1 MRSGYWGDELR
12 ELHRSVIV
20 PYTPA
25 QMFEL
30 VADVE
35 RYPEFVP
42 WCASSELLARNED
55 ELTGRLEMALG
66 PLTGS
71 LTTRNRLEPPQ
82 AMSLELIEGPFSEL
96 QGQWQFRPL
105 GDAGCQVELQM
116 RFAFS
121 NPVKEMV
128 LGAAFEQT
136 CNRLVDA
143 FVKRAAEVYG

>member
-1 MRSGYWGDELR
+1 VR
-12 ELHRSVIV
+12 ELHRTVIV

-30 VADVE
+30 VADIE

-42 WCASSELLARNED
+42 WCADSQLLERD
-55 ELTGRLEMALG
+55 DDSLVGRLEMAMG
-66 PLTGS
+66 PLTGG
-71 LTTRNRLEPPQ
+71 LTTRNRLEPPG
-82 AMSLELIEGPFSEL
+82 AMTLELVEGPFSQL
-96 QGQWQFRPL
+96 QGEWQFKSL
-105 GDAGCQVELQM
+105 GETGCQVDLQM

-121 NPVKEMV
+121 NPVKDLV

-143 FVKRAAEVYG
+143 FVARAAEVYD

>member
-1 MRSGYWGDELR
+1 MR

-25 QMFEL
+25 QMFDL

-35 RYPEFVP
+35 SYPDFVP
-42 WCASSELLARNED
+42 WCADAQLLDRDDKA
-55 ELTGRLEMALG
+55 LTGRLEMAMG
-66 PLTGS
+66 PLTGG
-71 LTTRNRLEPPQ
+71 LTTRNRLDPPE
-82 AMSLELIEGPFSEL
+82 AMTLELVEGPFSEL
-96 QGQWQFRPL
+96 HGDWRFTPL
-105 GDAGCQVELQM
+105 GDNGCQIDLQM

-121 NPVKEMV
+121 NPLKDLV

-143 FVKRAAEVYG
+143 FVSRAAEVYG

>member
-1 MRSGYWGDELR
+1 MR
-12 ELHRSVIV
+12 ELHRNVIV
-20 PYTPA
+20 PYTPT

-42 WCASSELLARNED
+42 WCASAELLAHD
-55 ELTGRLEMALG
+55 THELTGHIEMAMG

-71 LTTRNRLEPPQ
+71 MTTRNRLDPPA
-82 AMSLELIEGPFSEL
+82 AMTLELVDGPFSEL
-96 QGQWQFRPL
+96 HGEWQFKAL
-105 GDAGCQVELQM
+105 GDAGCSVELSM
-116 RFAFS
+116 HFAFS
-121 NPVKEMV
+121 NPVKDLV

-143 FVKRAAEVYG
+143 FVERAAEVYG

>member
-1 MRSGYWGDELR
+1 VR
-12 ELHRSVIV
+12 ELHRTVIV

-42 WCASSELLARNED
+42 WCAGAELLDRNAD
-55 ELTGRLEMALG
+55 TLTGRIEMAMG
-66 PLTGS
+66 PLTGH
-71 LTTRNRLEPPQ
+71 LTTRNRLEPPSL
-82 AMSLELIEGPFSEL
+82 MTLELVEGPFSDL
-96 QGQWQFRPL
+96 QGEWSFTAL
-105 GDAGCQVELQM
+105 GDAGCQIDLTM

-121 NPVKEMV
+121 NHVKDLV
-128 LGAAFEQT
+128 LGKAFEQT

-143 FVKRAAEVYG
+143 FVTRAGEIYG

>member
-1 MRSGYWGDELR
+1 MR
-12 ELHRSVIV
+12 ELHRTVIV

-42 WCASSELLARNED
+42 WCADSELLAHD
-55 ELTGRLEMALG
+55 GDSLTGRLDMAMG
-66 PLTGS
+66 PLTGG
-71 LTTRNRLEPPQ
+71 LTTRNRLDPPG
-82 AMSLELIEGPFSEL
+82 AMSLELVEGPFSEL
-96 QGQWQFRPL
+96 HGDWRFTPL
-105 GDAGCQVELQM
+105 GESGCQIDLQM
-116 RFAFS
+116 RFKFS
-121 NPVKEMV
+121 NPLKDLV

-143 FVKRAAEVYG
+143 FVSRADEVYG

>member
-1 MRSGYWGDELR
+1 MR
-12 ELHRSVIV
+12 ELHRTVIV

-42 WCASSELLARNED
+42 WCADSQLLERD
-55 ELTGRLEMALG
+55 DDSLVGRLEMAMG
-66 PLTGS
+66 PLTGG
-71 LTTRNRLEPPQ
+71 LTTRNRLEPPG
-82 AMSLELIEGPFSEL
+82 AMTLELVEGPFSQL
-96 QGQWQFRPL
+96 QGEWQFKSL
-105 GDAGCQVELQM
+105 GETGCQVDLQM

-121 NPVKEMV
+121 NPVKNLV

-143 FVKRAAEVYG
+143 FVARAAEVYD

>member
-1 MRSGYWGDELR
+1 MR
-12 ELHRSVIV
+12 ELHRTVIV

-42 WCASSELLARNED
+42 WCADSQLLERD
-55 ELTGRLEMALG
+55 DDSLVGRLEMAMG
-66 PLTGS
+66 PLTGG
-71 LTTRNRLEPPQ
+71 LTTRNRLEPPG
-82 AMSLELIEGPFSEL
+82 AMTLELVAGPFSEL
-96 QGQWQFRPL
+96 HGEWQFKSL
-105 GDAGCQVELQM
+105 GESGCQVDLQM

-121 NPVKEMV
+121 NPVKNLV

-143 FVKRAAEVYG
+143 FVARAAEVYD

>member
-1 MRSGYWGDELR
+1 MR
-12 ELHRSVIV
+12 ELHRTVIV

-30 VADVE
+30 VADIE

-42 WCASSELLARNED
+42 WCADSQLLERD
-55 ELTGRLEMALG
+55 DDSLVGRLEMAMG
-66 PLTGS
+66 PLTGG
-71 LTTRNRLEPPQ
+71 LTTRNRLEPPG
-82 AMSLELIEGPFSEL
+82 AMTLELVEGPFSQL
-96 QGQWQFRPL
+96 QGEWQFKSL
-105 GDAGCQVELQM
+105 GETGCQVDLQM

-121 NPVKEMV
+121 NPVKDLV

-143 FVKRAAEVYG
+143 FVARAAEVYD